1 MIMTKD
7 KPLVFI
13 PTYNEK
19 GNIVRLYDHL
29 KRLDVDLDLLF
40 IDDCS
45 PDGSG
50 KILDNLALEDSNLNV
65 IHRSGKLGIGS
76 AHKDGIA
83 WAYSQGYKLLIT
95 MDSDYAHSPDKI
107 EGFIKLSK
115 ENNLVVGS
123 RYLETNSMS
132 DLSILRRVL
141 SYTAHFMTQFFLR
154 MPYDST
160 NAFRLYRLDE
170 IDSTLF
176 RKISSNSYSFFFES
190 LYIMHSQ
197 NISIIEIPIKIG
209 GRSTGHSKMSFFDAL
224 ISIKILVIVTFK
236 KYFKGL

>member
-1 MIMTKD
+1 MFKD

-19 GNIVRLYDHL
+19 GNIVILYNHL

-50 KILDNLALEDSNLNV
+50 EILDNLAKEDSHLNV
-65 IHRSGKLGIGS
+65 IHRSAKLGIGS

-95 MDSDYAHSPDKI
+95 MDSDYSHSPDMI
-107 EGFIKLSK
+107 ESFIKLSK
-115 ENNLVVGS
+115 KYDLVVGT
-123 RYLETNSMS
+123 RYMDINSMS
-132 DLSILRRVL
+132 DLSILRRML
-141 SYTAHFMTQFFLR
+141 SFTAHFMTKFFLR

-160 NAFRLYRLDE
+160 NAFRLYRLDR
-170 IDSTLF
+170 IDLALF
-176 RKISSNSYSFFFES
+176 NKVVSDSYSFFFES

-197 NISIIEIPIKIG
+197 NTSIVEISTAISE
-209 GRSTGHSKMSFFDAL
+209 RSSGESKMELRDAL
-224 ISIKILVIVTFK
+224 LSIKILMVVTYK

>member
-1 MIMTKD
+1 MTKD
-7 KPLVFI
+7 KPLIFI

-19 GNIVRLYDHL
+19 GNVVRLYKHL
-29 KRLDVDLDLLF
+29 KSLQIDLDLLF

-45 PDGSG
+45 PDGTG
-50 KILDNLALEDSNLNV
+50 GILDSLAKQDNNLYV
-65 IHRSGKLGIGS
+65 IHRKEKLGIGS

-83 WAYSQGYKLLIT
+83 WAYSQGYKLLVT
-95 MDSDYAHSPDKI
+95 MDSDYSHSPDDI
-107 EGFIKLSK
+107 ERFIKLSEESDLIVGTRYM
-115 ENNLVVGS
+115 ENN
-123 RYLETNSMS
+123 SMGE
-132 DLSILRRVL
+132 LSLFRRFL
-141 SYTAHFMTQFFLR
+141 SYTAHRMTQFFLR

-160 NAFRLYRLDE
+160 NAFRLYRLDR
-170 IDSTLF
+170 IKAHLF
-176 RKISSNSYSFFFES
+176 DQITSNSYSFFFES

-197 NISIIEIPIKIG
+197 NISIIEIPNKIG